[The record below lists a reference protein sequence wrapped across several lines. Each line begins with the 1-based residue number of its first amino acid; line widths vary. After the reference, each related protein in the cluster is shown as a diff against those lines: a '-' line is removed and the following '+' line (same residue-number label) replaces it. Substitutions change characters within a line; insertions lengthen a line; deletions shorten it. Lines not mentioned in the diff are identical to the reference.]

1 MLVQEIMTRDVR
13 LAAPTD
19 TLRQAA
25 ELMRGIDSGI
35 LPVGENER
43 LVGMVSDRDLVVRGL
58 AEGRGPESSVRDVM
72 SRDVKYVFEDETL
85 EDVERNMADL
95 QVKRL
100 PVLSRDKRLVGIVSL
115 GDLATRSPEDGH
127 AAAALEGIS
136 RDSR

>member
-1 MLVQEIMTRDVR
+1 MLVQEIMTREVR

-58 AEGRGPESSVRDVM
+58 AEGKGPESSVRDVM
-72 SRDVKYVFEDETL
+72 SRDVKYVFEDESL
-85 EDVERNMADL
+85 EDVERNMVDL

-115 GDLATRSPEDGH
+115 GDLATRAPEDGH